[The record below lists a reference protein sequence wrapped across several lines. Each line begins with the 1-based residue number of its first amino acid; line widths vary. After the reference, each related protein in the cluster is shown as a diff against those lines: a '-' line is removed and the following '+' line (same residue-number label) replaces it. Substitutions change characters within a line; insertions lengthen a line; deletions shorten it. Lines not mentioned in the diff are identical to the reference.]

1 MMPEL
6 LLIAV
11 LQFGAFG
18 QGDCDNGRCYAE
30 RLSVS
35 TQSGASRGAT
45 FDNSFRGMARGFVVR
60 DRVFS
65 AAPGRSRETFAR
77 DRRVFRP
84 FNRLFNRPWR
94 RN

>member
-6 LLIAV
+6 LFIAV

-18 QGDCDNGRCYAE
+18 QGDCDNGGCDAQRSS
-30 RLSVS
+30 LS
-35 TQSGASRGAT
+35 TQSGASGGAA

-65 AAPGRSRETFAR
+65 VAPGRSRKAFAR
-77 DRRVFRP
+77 DRRILRP

-94 RN
+94 